1 MPNEFVEKINRENR
15 LRKMYLEGKEN
26 FSSNAEFNFIV
37 GYTMSIFP
45 YEFGDYEAYEKV
57 SADLLKNAINIDSE
71 NPIYKM
77 VYFANLKDQDSEYE
91 ELRLKSLPFILK
103 KYSGIGLLNK
113 YFEQVLN
120 RVIKQ
125 V

>member
-1 MPNEFVEKINRENR
+1 
-15 LRKMYLEGKEN
+15 
-26 FSSNAEFNFIV
+26 
-37 GYTMSIFP
+37 MSIFP

-77 VYFANLKDQDSEYE
+77 VYFANLKDKDSEYE
-91 ELRLKSLPFILK
+91 ELKLKSLPFILK

-120 RVIKQ
+120 RVKKQ